1 MSSLIEGR
9 ELAAFPLFKLLLRML
24 ITFIHIFMLC
34 TLLLIPLL
42 LSLSLP
48 LIQIVKI
55 FLWQGVSL
63 CFSFDTR
70 VSLLK
75 QLEFFLQNY
84 GSGISNLLKYPV
96 RQDDILLRVLS
107 TVSWGDPRWITC
119 LDTQRRLVSTW
130 CALPLRLWWWKIE
143 KT

>member
-1 MSSLIEGR
+1 MSIIWSLLSSLLIVIRIRSSVLVVILGISVLDEFIMSSLIEGR

-55 FLWQGVSL
+55 FL
-63 CFSFDTR
+63 
-70 VSLLK
+70 
-75 QLEFFLQNY
+75 
-84 GSGISNLLKYPV
+84 
-96 RQDDILLRVLS
+96 
-107 TVSWGDPRWITC
+107 
-119 LDTQRRLVSTW
+119 
-130 CALPLRLWWWKIE
+130 
-143 KT
+143 